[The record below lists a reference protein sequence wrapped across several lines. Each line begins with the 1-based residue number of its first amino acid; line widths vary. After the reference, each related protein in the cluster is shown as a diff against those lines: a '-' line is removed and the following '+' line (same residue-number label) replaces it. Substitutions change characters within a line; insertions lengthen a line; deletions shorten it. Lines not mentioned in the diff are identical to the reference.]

1 MLKRKIIRV
10 ELFPCLQF
18 TTAEHLTVS
27 RYLYYIQTVVH
38 GFACFFLF
46 FLLLFFFSF
55 LPLPSPPPATSVE
68 AGSLSVALAGLE
80 LAMYV
85 RMASNSQSEL
95 RFIEVEE
102 LSNLL

>member
-1 MLKRKIIRV
+1 MV
-10 ELFPCLQF
+10 
-18 TTAEHLTVS
+18 
-27 RYLYYIQTVVH
+27 
-38 GFACFFLF
+38 
-46 FLLLFFFSF
+46 LLVFFFFSF
-55 LPLPSPPPATSVE
+55 YSFSFPSSLFPLPPATSVE